1 MNCTQKEDLQMNGSQ
16 SLTKITL
23 LDIQQKQTFMQE
35 ALDLAHQALLME
47 EVPIGAILVSNDSVV
62 GRGFNQTLSRSS
74 VLAHAELVAIE
85 DASKNIGNHRLVDTI
100 LFSTIEP
107 CHMCAKAIIEAR
119 ISHIIF
125 GAREPKSGS
134 IISVDSFLESKFH
147 NHSVSFEEGILKD
160 ECMEIMQRF
169 FRARRN

>member
-1 MNCTQKEDLQMNGSQ
+1 
-16 SLTKITL
+16 
-23 LDIQQKQTFMQE
+23 MQE
-35 ALDLAHQALLME
+35 ALDLAHEAFLRE
-47 EVPIGAILVSNDSVV
+47 EVPIGAVIISDSIVI
-62 GRGFNQTLSRSS
+62 GKGFNQTLSQSC
-74 VLAHAELVAIE
+74 VLNHAEIVAIE
-85 DASKNIGNHRLVDTI
+85 NASKNIGNHRLVGSI

-107 CHMCAKAIIEAR
+107 CHMCAKAIIDAR

-134 IISVDSFLESKFH
+134 IVSVDNFLESSFH

-160 ECMEIMQRF
+160 ECREIMQRF

>member
-1 MNCTQKEDLQMNGSQ
+1 
-16 SLTKITL
+16 
-23 LDIQQKQTFMQE
+23 MQE
-35 ALDLAHQALLME
+35 ALDLAHEAFQRE
-47 EVPIGAILVSNDSVV
+47 EVPIGAILVLNNEIV
-62 GRGFNQTLSRSS
+62 GRGFNQTIAKSS
-74 VLAHAELVAIE
+74 VLAHSELIAIE

-107 CHMCAKAIIEAR
+107 CHMCAKAIIDAR

-134 IISVDSFLESKFH
+134 IVSIDNFLESTFH

>member
-1 MNCTQKEDLQMNGSQ
+1 
-16 SLTKITL
+16 
-23 LDIQQKQTFMQE
+23 MQE
-35 ALDLAHQALLME
+35 ALDLAHEAFQRE
-47 EVPIGAILVSNDSVV
+47 EVPIGAILVLNNEIV
-62 GRGFNQTLSRSS
+62 GRGFNQTIAKSS
-74 VLAHAELVAIE
+74 VLAHAELIAIE

-107 CHMCAKAIIEAR
+107 CHMCAKAIIDAR

-134 IISVDSFLESKFH
+134 IISVDKFLESTFH
-147 NHSVSFEEGILKD
+147 NHSASFEEGILKD
-160 ECMEIMQRF
+160 ECKEIMQRF

>member
-1 MNCTQKEDLQMNGSQ
+1 
-16 SLTKITL
+16 
-23 LDIQQKQTFMQE
+23 MQE
-35 ALDLAHQALLME
+35 ALDLANAAFLGE
-47 EVPIGAILVSNDSVV
+47 EVPIGAIIVINNEII
-62 GRGFNQTLSRSS
+62 GRGFNQTLSKES
-74 VLAHAELVAIE
+74 VLAHAEMIAIE
-85 DASKNIGNHRLVDTI
+85 DASKNIGNHRLVDAI

-134 IISVDSFLESKFH
+134 IISVDNFLESAFH

>member
-1 MNCTQKEDLQMNGSQ
+1 LSKVT
-16 SLTKITL
+16 I
-23 LDIQQKQTFMQE
+23 LDIYQKQAFMQE
-35 ALDLAHQALLME
+35 ALNLAHEAFLME
-47 EVPIGAILVSNDSVV
+47 EVPVGAILVSNDSIV
-62 GRGFNQTLSRSS
+62 GRGFNQTIAKSS
-74 VLAHAELVAIE
+74 VIAHAELIAIE

-107 CHMCAKAIIEAR
+107 CHMCAKAIIDAR

-134 IISVDSFLESKFH
+134 IISIDNFLENTFH

>member
-1 MNCTQKEDLQMNGSQ
+1 
-16 SLTKITL
+16 LTKATI
-23 LDIQQKQTFMQE
+23 LDIQQKQTLMQE
-35 ALDLAHQALLME
+35 ALDLAHEAFLME
-47 EVPIGAILVSNDSVV
+47 EVPVGAILVSNGAVV

-74 VLAHAELVAIE
+74 VLAHAELIAIE
-85 DASKNIGNHRLVDTI
+85 DASKNLGNHRLVDTI

-107 CHMCAKAIIEAR
+107 CHMCAKAIIDAR

-134 IISVDSFLESKFH
+134 IISVDNFLESTFL
-147 NHSVSFEEGILKD
+147 NHSVSFEEGVLKD

>member
-1 MNCTQKEDLQMNGSQ
+1 LSKPIIFEVDPKHSY
-16 SLTKITL
+16 
-23 LDIQQKQTFMQE
+23 MQE
-35 ALDLAHQALLME
+35 ALALAHQAFLND
-47 EVPIGAILVSNDSVV
+47 EVPIGAVVVSNENIV
-62 GRGFNQTLSRSS
+62 GRGFNQTLSKGS
-74 VLAHAELVAIE
+74 VLAHAEIIAIE
-85 DASKNIGNHRLVDTI
+85 DACKNIGNHRLVDTI

-107 CHMCAKAIIEAR
+107 CHMCAKAIIDAR

-134 IISVDSFLESKFH
+134 IISVDNFLECTFH
-147 NHSVSFEEGILKD
+147 NHSVSYEEGVLKD

>member
-1 MNCTQKEDLQMNGSQ
+1 MNCNQKEDLQMNGSQ

-47 EVPIGAILVSNDSVV
+47 EVPIGAILVSDNVIV
-62 GRGFNQTLSRSS
+62 GRGFNQTLSKSS
-74 VLAHAELVAIE
+74 VLGHAELIAIG
-85 DASKNIGNHRLVDTI
+85 DASKKIGNHRLVNTI

-125 GAREPKSGS
+125 GAR
-134 IISVDSFLESKFH
+134 
-147 NHSVSFEEGILKD
+147 
-160 ECMEIMQRF
+160 
-169 FRARRN
+169 A

>member
-1 MNCTQKEDLQMNGSQ
+1 MK
-16 SLTKITL
+16 
-23 LDIQQKQTFMQE
+23 E
-35 ALDLAHQALLME
+35 ALDLAQEAFLME
-47 EVPIGAILVSNDSVV
+47 EVPVGAILVSSNEVV

-74 VLAHAELVAIE
+74 VLAHAELIAIE
-85 DASKNIGNHRLVDTI
+85 DTSKNLGNHRLVDTI

-107 CHMCAKAIIEAR
+107 CHMCAKAIIDAR

-134 IISVDSFLESKFH
+134 IISVDNFLESTFL
-147 NHSVSFEEGILKD
+147 NHSVSFEEGVLKD

>member
-1 MNCTQKEDLQMNGSQ
+1 
-16 SLTKITL
+16 
-23 LDIQQKQTFMQE
+23 MQE
-35 ALDLAHQALLME
+35 ALDLANEAFLME
-47 EVPIGAILVSNDSVV
+47 EVPIGAVLVSGNAVV

-74 VLAHAELVAIE
+74 VLAHAELIAIE
-85 DASKNIGNHRLVDTI
+85 DASKNIGNHRLVNTI

-107 CHMCAKAIIEAR
+107 CHMCAKAIIDAR

-125 GAREPKSGS
+125 GAREQKSGS
-134 IISVDSFLESKFH
+134 IISVDNFLESTIH

-160 ECMEIMQRF
+160 ECMDIMQRF

>member
-1 MNCTQKEDLQMNGSQ
+1 
-16 SLTKITL
+16 
-23 LDIQQKQTFMQE
+23 MQE
-35 ALDLAHQALLME
+35 ALDLAHEAFQRE
-47 EVPIGAILVSNDSVV
+47 EVPIGAILVLNNEIV
-62 GRGFNQTLSRSS
+62 GRGFNQTIAKSS
-74 VLAHAELVAIE
+74 VLAHAELIAIE

-107 CHMCAKAIIEAR
+107 CHMCAKAIIDAR

-134 IISVDSFLESKFH
+134 IVSIDNFLESTFH

>member
-1 MNCTQKEDLQMNGSQ
+1 
-16 SLTKITL
+16 LTKVTI
-23 LDIQQKQTFMQE
+23 LDIHQKNSFMQE
-35 ALDLAHQALLME
+35 ALDLAQEAFLME
-47 EVPIGAILVSNDSVV
+47 EVPVGAIIVSNDEVV

-74 VLAHAELVAIE
+74 VLAHAELIAIE
-85 DASKNIGNHRLVDTI
+85 DASKNIGNHRLVNTI

-107 CHMCAKAIIEAR
+107 CHMCAKAIIDAR

-134 IISVDSFLESKFH
+134 IISVDNFLESTFL
-147 NHSVSFEEGILKD
+147 NHRASFEEGVLKV

-169 FRARRN
+169 FRERRN

>member
-1 MNCTQKEDLQMNGSQ
+1 MLET
-16 SLTKITL
+16 
-23 LDIQQKQTFMQE
+23 
-35 ALDLAHQALLME
+35 LDLAHEAFFMD
-47 EVPIGAILVSNDSVV
+47 EVPIGAIVVSNGEIV
-62 GRGFNQTLSRSS
+62 GRGCNQTLSKSS
-74 VLAHAELVAIE
+74 VLAHAELIAIE

-134 IISVDSFLESKFH
+134 IISVDNFLESTFH
-147 NHSVSFEEGILKD
+147 NHSVSFEEGVLKD

>member
-1 MNCTQKEDLQMNGSQ
+1 MLE
-16 SLTKITL
+16 TL
-23 LDIQQKQTFMQE
+23 VLANDAFFM
-35 ALDLAHQALLME
+35 D
-47 EVPIGAILVSNDSVV
+47 EVPIGAIVVSNGEII
-62 GRGFNQTLSRSS
+62 GRGFNQTLSKSS
-74 VLAHAELVAIE
+74 VLAHAELIAIE
-85 DASKNIGNHRLVDTI
+85 DASKNIGNHRLVNTI

-107 CHMCAKAIIEAR
+107 CHMCAKAIIDAR

-134 IISVDSFLESKFH
+134 IISVDNFLESTFH

>member
-1 MNCTQKEDLQMNGSQ
+1 
-16 SLTKITL
+16 
-23 LDIQQKQTFMQE
+23 MQE
-35 ALDLAHQALLME
+35 ALDLAHEAFLME
-47 EVPIGAILVSNDSVV
+47 EVPIGAILVSDNVIV
-62 GRGFNQTLSRSS
+62 GRGFNQTLSKSS
-74 VLAHAELVAIE
+74 VLAHAELIAIE
-85 DASKNIGNHRLVDTI
+85 DASKSIGNHRLVNTI

-107 CHMCAKAIIEAR
+107 CHMCAKAIIDAR

-134 IISVDSFLESKFH
+134 IISIDNFLESTFH

-160 ECMEIMQRF
+160 ECKEIMQKF

>member
-1 MNCTQKEDLQMNGSQ
+1 
-16 SLTKITL
+16 
-23 LDIQQKQTFMQE
+23 MQE
-35 ALDLAHQALLME
+35 ALKLAHEAFQRE
-47 EVPIGAILVSNDSVV
+47 EVPIGAIVVSNDVIV
-62 GRGFNQTLSRSS
+62 GRGFNQTIAKSS
-74 VLAHAELVAIE
+74 VLAHAELIAIE

-107 CHMCAKAIIEAR
+107 CHMCAKAIIDAR

-134 IISVDSFLESKFH
+134 IISIDNFLESIFH

>member
-1 MNCTQKEDLQMNGSQ
+1 MNGSE
-16 SLTKITL
+16 SLTKVTI
-23 LDIQQKQTFMQE
+23 LDVQQKQTFMQE
-35 ALDLAHQALLME
+35 ALDLAHEALIMQ
-47 EVPIGAILVSNDSVV
+47 EVPVGAILVSNNVIV
-62 GRGFNQTLSRSS
+62 GKGFNQTLSRSS
-74 VLAHAELVAIE
+74 VLAHAELIAIE
-85 DASKNIGNHRLVDTI
+85 DASKNIGNHRLVNTI

-134 IISVDSFLESKFH
+134 ILSVDNFLESTFH
-147 NHSVSFEEGILKD
+147 NHIVSFEEGVLKD

-169 FRARRN
+169 FRERRN

>member
-1 MNCTQKEDLQMNGSQ
+1 
-16 SLTKITL
+16 
-23 LDIQQKQTFMQE
+23 
-35 ALDLAHQALLME
+35 
-47 EVPIGAILVSNDSVV
+47 VPIGSIIVNNNRII
-62 GRGFNQTLSRSS
+62 GRGFNQTLAKSS
-74 VLAHAELVAIE
+74 VIKHAEIIAIE
-85 DASKNIGNHRLVDTI
+85 EASSKIGNHRLVNTI

-107 CHMCAKAIIEAR
+107 CHMCAKAIIDAR

-134 IISVDSFLESKFH
+134 IISVDNFLESTFH

>member
-1 MNCTQKEDLQMNGSQ
+1 M
-16 SLTKITL
+16 TKATI
-23 LDIQQKQTFMQE
+23 LDIQQKQTLMQE
-35 ALDLAHQALLME
+35 ALDLAHEAFLME
-47 EVPIGAILVSNDSVV
+47 EVPVGAILVSNGAVV

-74 VLAHAELVAIE
+74 VLAHAELIAIE
-85 DASKNIGNHRLVDTI
+85 DASRNIGNHRLVDTI

-107 CHMCAKAIIEAR
+107 CHMCAKAIIDAR

-134 IISVDSFLESKFH
+134 IISIDKFLESTFH

>member
-1 MNCTQKEDLQMNGSQ
+1 
-16 SLTKITL
+16 
-23 LDIQQKQTFMQE
+23 MQE
-35 ALDLAHQALLME
+35 ALDLAHEAFQRE
-47 EVPIGAILVSNDSVV
+47 EVPIGAILVLNNEIV
-62 GRGFNQTLSRSS
+62 GRGFNQTIAKSS
-74 VLAHAELVAIE
+74 VLAHAELIAIE

-119 ISHIIF
+119 ISHLIF

-134 IISVDSFLESKFH
+134 IISVDNFLDSTFH
-147 NHSVSFEEGILKD
+147 NHSVSFEEGVLKD